1 MHHFRVVLFLKQ
13 PLTVMGISHP
23 LLGKQTHGPDMPRK
37 PFPTQT
43 QCYWTGVVSQLA
55 SLQAP
60 YQALHGDAVPA
71 QSVGTANVHQFPDS
85 SPLLL
90 HPWGTTLA
98 TILIFGVTKDPA
110 PQAFPRPLHAGGV
123 RREQLT
129 ELHCWVPSQWADL
142 LPTALQSQGRP
153 LFASHSLV
161 MQAPHPIT
169 GHNNTTSKAFWIKKR
184 ESGSWREETP
194 LFLQEAITFSDFS
207 RGRLAEKLPITH
219 FTETVS
225 VRVTAECKMHV
236 VPVHT

>member
-1 MHHFRVVLFLKQ
+1 
-13 PLTVMGISHP
+13 MGILHP
-23 LLGKQTHGPDMPRK
+23 LLRKQAHGPDMPRK
-37 PFPTQT
+37 PFPTQI
-43 QCYWTGVVSQLA
+43 QCYWTGVVWQLA

-60 YQALHGDAVPA
+60 YQALHGDAIPA
-71 QSVGTANVHQFPDS
+71 QSAGTANPFPDS
-85 SPLLL
+85 SLLL
-90 HPWGTTLA
+90 QPWGTTLA
-98 TILIFGVTKDPA
+98 TA
-110 PQAFPRPLHAGGV
+110 PSLGQWRTQPHKPSPDLPHAGGI
-123 RREQLT
+123 RREQLVG
-129 ELHCWVPSQWADL
+129 LHCWVPSHQADL

-225 VRVTAECKMHV
+225 G
-236 VPVHT
+236 